1 MFSHLP
7 YRKKF
12 FKSICME
19 DVREIIKFETIIRHY
34 MKIDMLS
41 KELKNEKQ

>member
-1 MFSHLP
+1 MFNFP
-7 YRKKF
+7 YRKEF

-19 DVREIIKFETIIRHY
+19 DVREIIKFEVIIRNY
-34 MKIDMLS
+34 MKMDMLS